1 MGSTCFRRCLPV
13 VIVGV
18 LASVGV
24 AACGDDDDGDDIEA
38 YCAFAEELNAQE
50 SFPTDEQLD
59 EIADLAPDEIADDV
73 DALVA
78 LVKEEGEAAFE
89 NPDIEDLIASIDD
102 FEAENCDFAEG
113 S

>member
-1 MGSTCFRRCLPV
+1 MGGTWIRRWLPV

-38 YCAFAEELNAQE
+38 YCALSEELDSQE
-50 SFPTDEQLD
+50 ENLPTDEQLD
-59 EIADLAPDEIADDV
+59 EINELAPDEIADEV
-73 DALVA
+73 EAVVA
-78 LVKEEGEAAFE
+78 LLKEYEGETDFE
-89 NPDIEDLIASIDD
+89 IQELFVPIDF